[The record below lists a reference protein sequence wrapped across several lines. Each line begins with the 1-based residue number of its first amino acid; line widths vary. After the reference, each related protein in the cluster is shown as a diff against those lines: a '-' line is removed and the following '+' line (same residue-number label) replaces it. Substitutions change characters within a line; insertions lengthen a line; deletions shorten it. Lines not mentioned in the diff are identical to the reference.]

1 MLKQDIKVSKFMLE
15 LLVVQRMMFTRLKL
29 VAFSCFDFV
38 HRDSFW
44 IFALNIHLTIPTYMP
59 STIINCV
66 FQLY

>member
-38 HRDSFW
+38 HRDSF
-44 IFALNIHLTIPTYMP
+44 
-59 STIINCV
+59 
-66 FQLY
+66 